1 MDKDKKKKNRVIT
14 RLQMN
19 EKKSS
24 KKDREWRMRQENT
37 IKKLVV
43 RSFFCG
49 YSNKTPETKIGV
61 EFRMID

>member
-43 RSFFCG
+43 RSFFAVTVI
-49 YSNKTPETKIGV
+49 KHP
-61 EFRMID
+61 RLRLA